1 MQIDQRHVTT
11 VNLHDGRSRDFL
23 LQPDGRG
30 YKLSLVSRDDVVHV
44 LLSPH
49 DLTKLR
55 QELGKTDFHD
65 ARDVREAKEA
75 RKEPTPVKES
85 RPSVEVRKAAKERSD
100 EEPGDTGSYIFQ
112 WSTLDW
118 LSFN

>member
-30 YKLSLVSRDDVVHV
+30 YKLSLVSRDDVVHI

-65 ARDVREAKEA
+65 ARDVREGKEA
-75 RKEPTPVKES
+75 RQEHAPGKEH
-85 RPSVEVRKAAKERSD
+85 RPLAEGRKAAKERPD
-100 EEPGDTGSYIFQ
+100 EEPGDGGSYVFQ